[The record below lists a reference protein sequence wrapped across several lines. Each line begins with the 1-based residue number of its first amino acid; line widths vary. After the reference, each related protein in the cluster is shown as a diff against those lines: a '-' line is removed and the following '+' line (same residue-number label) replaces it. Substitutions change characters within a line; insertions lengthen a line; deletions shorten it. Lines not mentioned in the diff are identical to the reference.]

1 MPLFD
6 RVGKPAEQKNEQVT
20 PDMMRREIGSIRA
33 NPGAYLG
40 QRGFRIPEGM
50 TDPKEITTHLLKT
63 GQVGSSRLSQVM
75 QMIGAPMK

>member
-6 RVGKPAEQKNEQVT
+6 RIKPTEQKSERVT
-20 PDMMRREIGSIRA
+20 PEMMRREIGSIQA

>member
-6 RVGKPAEQKNEQVT
+6 RIKPTEQKSERVT
-20 PDMMRREIGSIRA
+20 PEMMRREIGSIQS

-63 GQVGSSRLSQVM
+63 GQVGSYRLSQVM

>member
-6 RVGKPAEQKNEQVT
+6 RVGKPAEQKNEQ
-20 PDMMRREIGSIRA
+20 DRMRREIGNIRA
-33 NPGAYLG
+33 NQGAYLG

-50 TDPKEITTHLLKT
+50 TDPREITTHLLKT